1 MINGLVSS
9 KAKISRFVYFEYLI
23 LILTSDKTETL
34 NISRSVHDKSEQ
46 NMCKQ
51 QFFRQSSEHSTKV
64 TN

>member
-23 LILTSDKTETL
+23 LILTSETETL

-64 TN
+64 TY